1 MAVIISRA
9 PFGKRSTRIVLLP
22 PGVVG
27 VVSNSSQHNKDP
39 KPFVWTKAADNIPE
53 TLEPAPSV
61 NGAQSFPPATL
72 KVSSIVA
79 SHEARR

>member
-1 MAVIISRA
+1 MPEGSAMAQPDPDRTRA
-9 PFGKRSTRIVLLP
+9 PCHPVNYVRTLARLSAL
-22 PGVVG
+22 
-27 VVSNSSQHNKDP
+27 VSIP
-39 KPFVWTKAADNIPE
+39 IPE